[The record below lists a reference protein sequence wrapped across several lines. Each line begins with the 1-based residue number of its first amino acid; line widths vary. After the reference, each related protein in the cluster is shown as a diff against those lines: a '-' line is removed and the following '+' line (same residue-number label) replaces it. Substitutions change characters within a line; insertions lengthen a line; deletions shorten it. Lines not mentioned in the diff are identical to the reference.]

1 MLLQLGGLSLK
12 KSQIFYESNAS
23 TRWAAATRRRGSAT
37 QRCVAATTKRVAASQ
52 MCKMFI
58 DNKKPCPLPL
68 KVLQCVAVCVAAGEM
83 YYVSKKCGADVEGCN
98 VCCSACCSVCC
109 IGWNVLCVK
118 KSVLQ
123 CVLQSIAIDM

>member
-12 KSQIFYESNAS
+12 KSQIFYKSNTS

-68 KVLQCVAVCVAAGEM
+68 KVLQCVAVCCTVCLNLSPQAA
-83 YYVSKKCGADVEGCN
+83 S
-98 VCCSACCSVCC
+98 
-109 IGWNVLCVK
+109 
-118 KSVLQ
+118 Q
-123 CVLQSIAIDM
+123 

>member
-68 KVLQCVAVCVAAGEM
+68 KVLQCVAVC
-83 YYVSKKCGADVEGCN
+83 CR
-98 VCCSACCSVCC
+98 
-109 IGWNVLCVK
+109 
-118 KSVLQ
+118 VLQ
-123 CVLQSIAIDM
+123 CVAVCRVLSARLFARKSPALS